1 MTMAFVVMSVGT
13 LLSGLSIRRDP
24 GSGLTAPILKALSI
38 LAIPAVLTLI
48 ATEWGLLQRFL
59 MTQSLTGYEWL
70 VSIGLA
76 LVVLVVIETEK
87 ALRRRGT
94 VETSPVES
102 AVAPER
108 ALVDG

>member
-1 MTMAFVVMSVGT
+1 
-13 LLSGLSIRRDP
+13 
-24 GSGLTAPILKALSI
+24 
-38 LAIPAVLTLI
+38 
-48 ATEWGLLQRFL
+48 